1 MRRMRKGFPAV
12 TFPAVRVLRKLPVG
26 RVKPYLR
33 HIPVALKVVAIILL
47 AVALARPQ
55 SVSQGQ
61 DVTTEGIDIMV
72 ALDISASMLA
82 QDFKPDRVG
91 AAKLVAADFIRQ
103 RPNDRIGIVLFAK
116 QAFTQCPL
124 TIDHTILLE
133 LLNGIKVGLADPDN
147 TAIGSALAAAVNR
160 LKATQSKSK
169 VLILLTDGV
178 NNYGLPPM
186 TGAEAA
192 QALGVRVYTIGV
204 GSRGMAPY
212 PAQDLFG
219 RTTTQMVQVSIDE
232 DLLQSI
238 SNQTGSKYFRATDE
252 QKLREIFAEIDQM
265 EKTKVEIRAYRRFAE
280 KFYPWAI
287 AALAALGLGF
297 ALQMTLLR
305 GMA

>member
-1 MRRMRKGFPAV
+1 
-12 TFPAVRVLRKLPVG
+12 
-26 RVKPYLR
+26 
-33 HIPVALKVVAIILL
+33 
-47 AVALARPQ
+47 
-55 SVSQGQ
+55 
-61 DVTTEGIDIMV
+61 
-72 ALDISASMLA
+72 
-82 QDFKPDRVG
+82 
-91 AAKLVAADFIRQ
+91 
-103 RPNDRIGIVLFAK
+103 
-116 QAFTQCPL
+116 
-124 TIDHTILLE
+124 
-133 LLNGIKVGLADPDN
+133 
-147 TAIGSALAAAVNR
+147 
-160 LKATQSKSK
+160 
-169 VLILLTDGV
+169 
-178 NNYGLPPM
+178 
-186 TGAEAA
+186 
-192 QALGVRVYTIGV
+192 
-204 GSRGMAPY
+204 MAPY